1 MIIHGLKLGP
11 GRIFILSMQDPAKVL
26 ELGFPI
32 RDRANGG
39 LVLVYLPCLEE
50 GGEALKWQNC

>member
-50 GGEALKWQNC
+50 GGEALK

>member
-1 MIIHGLKLGP
+1 
-11 GRIFILSMQDPAKVL
+11 MQNPARAL

-39 LVLVYLPCLEE
+39 LVLVYLPCPEE
-50 GGEALKWQNC
+50 GGEALK